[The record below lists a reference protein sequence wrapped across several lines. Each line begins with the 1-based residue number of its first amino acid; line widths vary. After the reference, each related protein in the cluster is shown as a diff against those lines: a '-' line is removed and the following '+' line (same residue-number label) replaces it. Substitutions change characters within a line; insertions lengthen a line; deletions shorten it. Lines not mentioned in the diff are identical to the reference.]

1 MLSFTGCA
9 TGAKSIA
16 EITMPAQIIEKN
28 GRKEFAVL
36 PYREY
41 LRLQRK
47 LEDYDDLK
55 SLREAR
61 ADPRNRKRRP
71 LLDYMRERGITP

>member
-1 MLSFTGCA
+1 MS
-9 TGAKSIA
+9 
-16 EITMPAQIIEKN
+16 AQIIEKN

-41 LRLQRK
+41 LSIQRK
-47 LEDYDDLK
+47 LEDYEDLRA
-55 SLREAR
+55 LRAAK

-71 LLDYMRERGITP
+71 LQAYIGERGIAV